1 MKILVIGSGGREHA
15 LAWKIAQSTHLEKLF
30 CAPGNPGTMSIAE
43 NVAIDSSDI
52 KGLAD
57 FAAQQEIGLT
67 VVGPELPLTQGIV
80 DEFEERGLKIF
91 GPNKKTAELEGSK
104 VFAKQFMER
113 HKIPTARSKIAESPE
128 LATEILNSGEFS
140 FPVVVKAD
148 GLAAGKGVIICE
160 NLEEAEKAVHL
171 IMIERKFGDAG
182 RRVIVE
188 ECLRGKETSFIV
200 LSDGKEVVPLVTTMD
215 HKPVYEGDKG
225 PNTGGM
231 GAISPSPFIDEQ
243 LFSEIMKS
251 IVYPTV
257 NHMHEEGRK
266 YKGVLYVGLMLTQDG
281 PKVLEYNCRFGDPET
296 QPQVLRMESDL
307 VDFLLAM
314 IEEDAQGKEIKW
326 SSNASGCV
334 ILASG
339 GYPLAYEKG
348 KRIEGLK
355 QASETP
361 GIAIFHSETPGIAI
375 FHAGTKFEEG
385 EYYTNGGR
393 VIGVCASEENLGQ
406 TMEKIY
412 KAISGISFEGMHF
425 RKDIGAIREE

>member
-15 LAWKIAQSTHLEKLF
+15 LAWKISQSPHLEKLF

-52 KGLAD
+52 QGLAD
-57 FAAQQEIGLT
+57 FAAREKIGLT
-67 VVGPELPLTQGIV
+67 VVGPELPLTMGIV

-91 GPNKKTAELEGSK
+91 GPDKNTAELEGSK

-113 HKIPTARSKIAESPE
+113 HQIPTAGCEIAESPE
-128 LATEILNSGEFS
+128 EAGEILNSGK
-140 FPVVVKAD
+140 FPFPLVVKAD

-160 NLEEAEKAVHL
+160 NLKEAEEIVRL
-171 IMIERKFGDAG
+171 IMVERKFGEAG
-182 RRVIVE
+182 RRVLVE
-188 ECLRGKETSFIV
+188 EYLRGKETSFIV

-215 HKPVYEGDKG
+215 HKPVYDGDKG

-231 GAISPSPFIDEQ
+231 GAISPSPFIDKE
-243 LFSEIMKS
+243 LFSEIMRS
-251 IVYPTV
+251 IVFPTV
-257 NHMHEEGRK
+257 THMREEGRK
-266 YKGVLYVGLMLTQDG
+266 YKGVLYVGLMLTEEG

-307 VDFLLAM
+307 VDILLA
-314 IEEDAQGKEIKW
+314 ITEEDAQGKEIQW
-326 SSNASGCV
+326 SSKASGCV
-334 ILASG
+334 VLASG

-348 KRIEGLK
+348 KRIEGLN
-355 QASETP
+355 QA
-361 GIAIFHSETPGIAI
+361 SETPGIAI
-375 FHAGTKFEEG
+375 FHAGTKFQDG

-393 VIGVCASEENLGQ
+393 VLGICASEENLSV

-425 RKDIGAIREE
+425 RRDIGALREE

>member
-1 MKILVIGSGGREHA
+1 MKILVTGSGGREHA
-15 LAWKIAQSTHLEKLF
+15 LAWKIAQSPHLEKLF

-52 KGLAD
+52 QGLAD
-57 FAAQQEIGLT
+57 FAAREKIGLT
-67 VVGPELPLTQGIV
+67 VVGPELPLTMGIV

-91 GPNKKTAELEGSK
+91 GPNKRTAELEGSK

-113 HKIPTARSKIAESPE
+113 HQIPTAISKIAESPE
-128 LATEILNSGEFS
+128 EAKEILNSGKFS
-140 FPVVVKAD
+140 FPLVVKAD

-160 NLEEAEKAVHL
+160 NLKEAEEVVRL
-171 IMIERKFGDAG
+171 IMVERKFGEAG
-182 RRVIVE
+182 RRVLVE

-200 LSDGKEVVPLVTTMD
+200 LSEGKEVVPLVTTMD

-231 GAISPSPFIDEQ
+231 GAISPSPFIDEE
-243 LFSEIMKS
+243 LFSEIMRS

-257 NHMHEEGRK
+257 TNMREEGRK
-266 YKGVLYVGLMLTQDG
+266 YKGVLYVGLMLTEEG

-307 VDFLLAM
+307 VDILLAI
-314 IEEDAQGKEIKW
+314 IEEDAQGKEIQW
-326 SSNASGCV
+326 SAKASGCV
-334 ILASG
+334 VLASG

-348 KRIEGLK
+348 KRIEGLN
-355 QASETP
+355 QA
-361 GIAIFHSETPGIAI
+361 SETPGIAI
-375 FHAGTKFEEG
+375 FHAGTKFQDG

-393 VIGVCASEENLGQ
+393 VVGVCASEENLGE

-412 KAISGISFEGMHF
+412 NVISGISFEGMHF
-425 RKDIGAIREE
+425 RRDIGALKEE